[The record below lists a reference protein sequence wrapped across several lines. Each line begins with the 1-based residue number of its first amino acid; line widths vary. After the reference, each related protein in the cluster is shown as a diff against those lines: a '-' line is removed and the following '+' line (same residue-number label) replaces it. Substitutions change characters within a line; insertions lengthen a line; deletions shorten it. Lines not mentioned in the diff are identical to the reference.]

1 MPVYSGTG
9 YIVTS
14 DDVLAEYLDTAC
26 WSTYH
31 ENDDEFF
38 ADELSACAIAK
49 MREDLSDFLCDNAD
63 DIGEHIKRAAQCFWL
78 NRNGHGFGFWD
89 DPTWDRKIGKRLSD
103 ASKAYGTA
111 DLYRGDDGLIYHS

>member
-1 MPVYSGTG
+1 MPRYEGTG
-9 YIVTS
+9 YMVTL
-14 DDVLAEYLDTAC
+14 DPVLAEYLDTAC
-26 WSTYH
+26 WASVDDDGIELYA
-31 ENDDEFF
+31 ND
-38 ADELSACAIAK
+38 LSDCAIAK
-49 MREDLSDFLCDNAD
+49 MTEDLSDFLCDNAD